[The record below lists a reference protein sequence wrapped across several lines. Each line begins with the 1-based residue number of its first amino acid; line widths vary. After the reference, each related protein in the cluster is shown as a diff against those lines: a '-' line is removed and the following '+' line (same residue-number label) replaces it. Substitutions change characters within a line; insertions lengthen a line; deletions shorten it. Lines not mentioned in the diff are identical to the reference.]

1 MRLFKNRL
9 EAAQE
14 LSGALAFLKP
24 QDPLILGVPNDGVP
38 IAAAIAE
45 QLEAPLDILLIAKLT
60 SQQVPG
66 QVVGAVDEQG
76 RISMVQA
83 AARWHQLSAK
93 EMIGPAR
100 EAFAELQQR
109 RARFRA
115 VLPETDVRGRSV
127 IVVDHGV
134 ETGATMLAAIA
145 SLRDRGAD
153 KVIVAAPAGSGKATW
168 QLHETADTVV
178 IPHTPSRF
186 KGVSQFYEDFSEVTD
201 REVEEILQ
209 KWAQEQPE
217 QRPGIHTFVMRVVS
231 EQERVIHCEMDLPPG
246 TTRGSG
252 PYPAVIF
259 AHALET
265 DGRNRRT
272 LQISQRLAKRG
283 IIGVRPDFTGHG
295 RSDGT
300 ISDATPHR
308 MLADLEAVLENVSIL
323 DEVDSARIGLR
334 GSGTGGLI
342 ALQLAVEQP
351 HIAALVVRGPVPP
364 ADMTAAQHVNAPT
377 LIIHAE
383 GDAAAKALDQ
393 ELAATHEVLVIPES
407 GRVYNDPI
415 SVELM
420 VSATVDWLVDHLV
433 VPAPAVPTAAT
444 GEGEGEAPVVE
455 GEGEVEGEAPVVE
468 AKPPDTSQAPA
479 N

>member
-178 IPHTPSRF
+178 IPHTPS
-186 KGVSQFYEDFSEVTD
+186 TC
-201 REVEEILQ
+201 
-209 KWAQEQPE
+209 
-217 QRPGIHTFVMRVVS
+217 VMRVVS

-323 DEVDSARIGLR
+323 DEVDSARVGLR

-393 ELAATHEVLVIPES
+393 ELAATHEALVIPES